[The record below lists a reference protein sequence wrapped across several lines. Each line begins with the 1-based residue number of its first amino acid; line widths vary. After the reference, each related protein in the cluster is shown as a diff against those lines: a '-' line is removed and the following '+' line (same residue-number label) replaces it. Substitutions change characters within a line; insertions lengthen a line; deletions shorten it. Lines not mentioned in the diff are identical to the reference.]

1 MVIISA
7 IENGK
12 SEYCVSRNKL
22 CEPNSDRQRAVAA
35 LAQRLKTFSRHPTL
49 LCTHARL
56 PRCNGIYE
64 EKKCVFRFLIEV
76 HLPI

>member
-1 MVIISA
+1 MIIISA

-35 LAQRLKTFSRHPTL
+35 LTAPKNFFTSFNFTL
-49 LCTHARL
+49 HARTFTVSQL
-56 PRCNGIYE
+56 D
-64 EKKCVFRFLIEV
+64 L
-76 HLPI
+76 